1 MPNEPIPGTTTAQAA
16 EAVREAIP
24 ASVIA
29 EAAKTPVLQA
39 GQVHDRMLGMLC
51 GGFVAYFC
59 SHIPGHEVA
68 SPEKAQALGVACA
81 GLGVQIAA
89 KVPEAYRPWLQS
101 LAAIGAVLL
110 GITVS

>member
-1 MPNEPIPGTTTAQAA
+1 MGTEPTT
-16 EAVREAIP
+16 
-24 ASVIA
+24 A
-29 EAAKTPVLQA
+29 EAAAGVRGVVSQAVISEAGKSPALQA
-39 GQVHDRMLGMLC
+39 GQVHDRMLGMLL

-59 SHIPGHEVA
+59 SNIPGHEIA
-68 SPEKAQALGVACA
+68 SVDKAQALGVACA

-110 GITVS
+110 GVTVS